1 MPMPSSPQY
10 TPKDVQTGKAAFS
23 AAGVDD
29 AGAMK
34 LAAELLPKEDSMAE
48 GAEDADPWDS
58 HMGKSIGE
66 DWAKTPDSVK
76 GHIRG
81 LHDLLADSD
90 LPDATEDML
99 EKEVKDVTNAAAS
112 GDKGKTVAELEDL
125 KAKLAEMKTANG
137 SLKSENDKYQK
148 HLLGQLVKHLRES
161 VAAEAPDLA
170 DDEEVMKGIDAYYD
184 ALKDDADLFEHAPNA
199 VMVAIGTARK
209 NGKKAP
215 EPKAEP
221 KAGEAKAGAA
231 REEGKA
237 AAADVV
243 AGIPGLKRNPPAM
256 SETSAGDMTKDATG
270 KKKDYLKEWLNKK

>member
-1 MPMPSSPQY
+1 MPQSPQY
-10 TPKDVQTGKAAFS
+10 TPEDVQAGKAAFD
-23 AAGVDD
+23 AAGVDE

-34 LAAELLPKEDSMAE
+34 LADELLPKEDSMAE
-48 GAEDADPWDS
+48 GTEEADPWDA

-66 DWAKTPDSVK
+66 DWGKTPDSVK
-76 GHIRG
+76 SHIRG

-99 EKEVKDVTNAAAS
+99 EKEVKDVTDAAAD
-112 GDKGKTVAELEDL
+112 GDKEKMIAELEDL
-125 KAKLAEMKTANG
+125 KSKLAEMETANG

-148 HLLGQLVKHLRES
+148 HLLSQLVKHLRES

-215 EPKAEP
+215 EPKVEP
-221 KAGEAKAGAA
+221 KAEEPKPAA
-231 REEGKA
+231 SREEGKA

-256 SETSAGDMTKDATG
+256 SETSAGDMPKDAAG
-270 KKKDYLKEWLNKK
+270 KKKNYLAEWMAKKA